1 MAMNVSV
8 VKLKPS
14 SRAGLGIAASKSNDL
29 TQNGYGFPA
38 SRRMEV
44 EAQ

>member
-14 SRAGLGIAASKSNDL
+14 SRAGLEIAASKSNEL
-29 TQNGYGFPA
+29 PQNGYAFH
-38 SRRMEV
+38 
-44 EAQ
+44 